1 MEIYI
6 YGRKRDEKNLQA
18 MVGGGAVPGVH
29 VGHGPGGSGR
39 GGRGIL
45 PLCSARGVGGGA
57 AQQRA
62 AHGPGAHP
70 VGGLQQKGK
79 AQPQCPV
86 RKRGAFHQRRGNVSL
101 YHDRFRGP
109 EPAGGRHVHIHG
121 GPVV

>member
-1 MEIYI
+1 M
-6 YGRKRDEKNLQA
+6 RKTYKQWLAAVLCLVCMWA
-18 MVGGGAVPGVH
+18 MAPAGAGAEEEAYYPFALPGVLE
-29 VGHGPGGSGR
+29 VVQLNNVP
-39 GGRGIL
+39 
-45 PLCSARGVGGGA
+45 PT
-57 AQQRA
+57 AQVLTLW
-62 AHGPGAHP
+62 GD
-70 VGGLQQKGK
+70 LQQKGK